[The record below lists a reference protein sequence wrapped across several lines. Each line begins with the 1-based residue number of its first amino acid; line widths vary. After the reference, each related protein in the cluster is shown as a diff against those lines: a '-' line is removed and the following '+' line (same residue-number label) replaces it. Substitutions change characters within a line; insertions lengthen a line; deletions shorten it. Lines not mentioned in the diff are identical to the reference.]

1 MGRLPPMSAISIVKT
16 KEDAAS
22 KSLQITVPVDR
33 IQQEETKAVRYYSK
47 QARLP
52 GFRQGKAPEA
62 VVRRRF
68 GDAIRQTVLEQLIR
82 ESWEEALKSETLKPI
97 AEPHIHDLKYEEGQ
111 PLEFEFHVEVR
122 PDVTLAKVAGFTV
135 QRTRKAISAEDVE
148 EKLRDLQERKANWL
162 PLEGQKPAPGQMVRI
177 EVAPLDGGTPGE
189 SQPYSMVLGEGR
201 AIPDV
206 EEKVMQLLPGETVDA
221 EVRFPEDFPDE
232 SRRGQARAVRIT
244 LHDVKRQELP
254 ALDDAF
260 AREVGDFETLDLLR
274 AALRADL
281 EQEAQSQADAGLRQ
295 ELLQQIFA
303 ANDVPAPVSL
313 VNRLIKGYM
322 EAYSIPAEQ
331 FETFGKE
338 FRPVAEQQVR
348 RELVLDSVVE
358 AQGLAATEAD
368 LDARVQ
374 QLAAGR
380 NLPAGQL
387 YAQLEKAGR
396 LRELERSL
404 TEEKAFGWL
413 LQQST
418 VVDA

>member
-1 MGRLPPMSAISIVKT
+1 MSDISIVKT

-22 KSLQITVPVDR
+22 KSLQVTVPVDR
-33 IQQEETKAVRYYSK
+33 IEQAETKAVRHYSK

-82 ESWEEALKSETLKPI
+82 ESWDEALKAQSLKPI
-97 AEPHIHDLKYEEGQ
+97 AEPHIHDLKYEAGQ

-122 PDVTLAKVAGFTV
+122 PDVRLGRSGGFTV
-135 QRTRKAISAEDVE
+135 QRTVQPVSDEDVR

-162 PLEGQKPAPGQMVRI
+162 PVEGQKPAPGQMVRV
-177 EVAPLDGGTPGE
+177 EVTPLDDASEGAA
-189 SQPYSMVLGEGR
+189 QPYAMVLGEGR

-206 EEKVMQLLPGETVDA
+206 EERVMQLLPGETVET
-221 EVRFPEDFPDE
+221 EVRFPDDFADE
-232 SRRGQARAVRIT
+232 SRRGQSRRVRIA
-244 LHDVKRQELP
+244 LLEVKRQELP
-254 ALDDAF
+254 ALDDDF
-260 AREVGDFETLDLLR
+260 AREVGDFETLEQLTV
-274 AALRADL
+274 ALRADL
-281 EQEAQSQADAGLRQ
+281 EQDAKARADAAVRQ
-295 ELLQQIFA
+295 ELLQQLIA
-303 ANDVPAPVSL
+303 ANEVPAPPSL
-313 VNRLIKGYM
+313 VDRLVKGYM

-331 FETFGKE
+331 FESFARE
-338 FRPVAEQQVR
+338 FRPMAEQQVR
-348 RELVLDSVVE
+348 RELVLDTVVE
-358 AQGLAATEAD
+358 EHGLAATEAD
-368 LDARVQ
+368 IDGRVQ

-396 LRELERSL
+396 LRDLERSL
-404 TEEKAFGWL
+404 TEEKAFAWL

-418 VVDA
+418 VVEA

>member
-1 MGRLPPMSAISIVKT
+1 MSAISIVKT
-16 KEDAAS
+16 KEDVAS
-22 KSLQITVPVDR
+22 RSLQVTVPVDR
-33 IQQEETKAVRYYSK
+33 IQQAETKALKYYAG

-52 GFRQGKAPEA
+52 GFRKGHAPEA

-68 GDAIRQTVLEQLIR
+68 GDAIRQSVLEELIR
-82 ESWEEALKSETLKPI
+82 ESWDEALKAEALKPI
-97 AEPHIHDLKYEEGQ
+97 AEPHIHDLKYEIGQ

-122 PDVTLAKVAGFTV
+122 PDVALEKLGGFTV
-135 QRTRKAISAEDVE
+135 QRTLKPVTDEAVE

-162 PLEGQKPAPGQMVRI
+162 PLEGQKPSPGQMVRI
-177 EVAPLDGGTPGE
+177 EVAPLEDGNPGE
-189 SQPYSMVLGEGR
+189 AQPYSMVLGEGR

-206 EEKVMQLLPGETVDA
+206 EEKVMQLLPGETADA
-221 EVRFPEDFPDE
+221 DVRFPDDFPDE
-232 SRRGQARAVRIT
+232 ARRGQSRRVRIT

-260 AREVGDFETLDLLR
+260 AREVGDFETLDQLR
-274 AALRADL
+274 AALRTDL
-281 EQEAQSQADAGLRQ
+281 ETDAKAQADAGVRQ
-295 ELLQQIFA
+295 ELLQQIYA
-303 ANDVPAPVSL
+303 ANDVPAPGSL

-322 EAYSIPAEQ
+322 EAYQIPAEQ
-331 FETFGKE
+331 FETFARE

-348 RELVLDSVVE
+348 RELVLDGVVE
-358 AQGLAATEAD
+358 RHGLAATEAD
-368 LDARVQ
+368 IDARVQ
-374 QLAAGR
+374 ELAAGR

-396 LRELERSL
+396 LRDLERSL

>member
-1 MGRLPPMSAISIVKT
+1 MSDISIVKT

-22 KSLQITVPVDR
+22 KSLQVTVPVDR
-33 IQQEETKAVRYYSK
+33 IQQAETKAVRHYSK

-68 GDAIRQTVLEQLIR
+68 GDAIRQSVLEQLIR
-82 ESWEEALKSETLKPI
+82 ESWDEALKAQELKPI
-97 AEPHIHDLKYEEGQ
+97 AEPHIHDLKYEVGQ

-122 PDVTLAKVAGFTV
+122 PDVRLGKTGGFTV
-135 QRTRKAISAEDVE
+135 QRTVKPVGTEDVE
-148 EKLRDLQERKANWL
+148 EKLRDLQERKASWL
-162 PLEGQKPAPGQMVRI
+162 PVAGEKPAPGQMVQV
-177 EVAPLDGGTPGE
+177 EVAPIEGGVPGA
-189 SQPYSMVLGEGR
+189 SQPYNMVLGEGR
-201 AIPDV
+201 AIPEV
-206 EEKVMQLLPGETVDA
+206 EERVMQLLPGETVDTD
-221 EVRFPEDFPDE
+221 VRFPDDFPDE
-232 SRRGQARAVRIT
+232 SRRGQSRTVRIT
-244 LHDVKRQELP
+244 LHEVKRQELP
-254 ALDDAF
+254 ALDDTF
-260 AREVGDFETLDLLR
+260 AREVGDFETLDALR
-274 AALRADL
+274 TALRADL
-281 EQEAQSQADAGLRQ
+281 EQEATSQADAGVRQ

-303 ANDVPAPVSL
+303 ANDVPAPPSL
-313 VNRLIKGYM
+313 VDRLIKGYM

-331 FETFGKE
+331 FETFGRE

-348 RELVLDSVVE
+348 RELVLDTVVE

-368 LDARVQ
+368 VDARIQ

-396 LRELERSL
+396 LRDLERSL

>member
-1 MGRLPPMSAISIVKT
+1 MSDISIVKT

-22 KSLQITVPVDR
+22 KSLQVTVPVDR
-33 IQQEETKAVRYYSK
+33 IQQAETKAVRHYSK

-68 GDAIRQTVLEQLIR
+68 GDAIRQSVLEQLIR
-82 ESWEEALKSETLKPI
+82 ESWDEALKAQELKPI
-97 AEPHIHDLKYEEGQ
+97 AEPHIHDLKYEVGQ

-122 PDVTLAKVAGFTV
+122 PDVRLGKTGGFTV
-135 QRTRKAISAEDVE
+135 QRTVKPVGAEDVE
-148 EKLRDLQERKANWL
+148 EKLRDLQERKASWL
-162 PLEGQKPAPGQMVRI
+162 PVTGEKPAPGQMVQV
-177 EVAPLDGGTPGE
+177 EVAPIEEGVPGA
-189 SQPYSMVLGEGR
+189 SQPYNMVLGEGR
-201 AIPDV
+201 AIPEV
-206 EEKVMQLLPGETVDA
+206 EERVMQLLPGETVDTD
-221 EVRFPEDFPDE
+221 VRFPDDFPDE
-232 SRRGQARAVRIT
+232 SRRGQSRKVRIT
-244 LHDVKRQELP
+244 LHEVKRQELP
-254 ALDDAF
+254 ALDDTF
-260 AREVGDFETLDLLR
+260 AREVGDFETLDALR

-281 EQEAQSQADAGLRQ
+281 EQEATSQADAGVRQ

-303 ANDVPAPVSL
+303 ANDVPAPPSL
-313 VNRLIKGYM
+313 VDRLIKGYM

-331 FETFGKE
+331 FETFGRE

-348 RELVLDSVVE
+348 RELVLDTVVE
-358 AQGLAATEAD
+358 SQGLAATEAD
-368 LDARVQ
+368 VDARVQ

-396 LRELERSL
+396 LRDLERSL